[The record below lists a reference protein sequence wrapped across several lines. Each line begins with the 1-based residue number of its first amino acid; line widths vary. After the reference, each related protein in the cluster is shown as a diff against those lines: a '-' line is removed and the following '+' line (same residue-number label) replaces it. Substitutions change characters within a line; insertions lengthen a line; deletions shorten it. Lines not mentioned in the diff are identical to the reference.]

1 MIWVLSGPNR
11 LGCESFGR
19 PKALGGQEEKPVL
32 TLMVNMPP
40 ANYSWGHLA
49 PTCNS
54 TEVVGFQSRR
64 WPGKLLTSLNL
75 CPTGT
80 QMTRPRA
87 EMNNVISTHSSLPSP
102 SPSPPPA
109 PPRCLPPHFSPS
121 PVVGLY
127 TSTHWRSE
135 AGGLI
140 LKFNLLSFSH
150 REKEWERRSKNRL
163 ACQNC

>member
-1 MIWVLSGPNR
+1 MKILIWVLSGPNR

-102 SPSPPPA
+102 SPSPPPRTPPLPAA
-109 PPRCLPPHFSPS
+109 PFQSLPSGWFIHEHT
-121 PVVGLY
+121 L
-127 TSTHWRSE
+127 E
-135 AGGLI
+135 
-140 LKFNLLSFSH
+140 
-150 REKEWERRSKNRL
+150 ERGWWVNSKI
-163 ACQNC
+163 